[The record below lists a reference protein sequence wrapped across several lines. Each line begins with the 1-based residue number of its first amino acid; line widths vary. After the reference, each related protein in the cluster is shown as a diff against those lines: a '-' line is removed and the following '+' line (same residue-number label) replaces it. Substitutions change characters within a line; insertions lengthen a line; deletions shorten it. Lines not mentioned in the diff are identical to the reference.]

1 VEIAQNIIKEY
12 SGFLLILIPLFI
24 YLSCFSHRHDFDP
37 KDSHAKL
44 VCFAVVAGLHL
55 LIISWL
61 LIFIFG
67 FLYDLFSGL

>member
-1 VEIAQNIIKEY
+1 MEIAQNIIKEY

-24 YLSCFSHRHDFDP
+24 YLSFFSHRHDFDQ
-37 KDSHAKL
+37 KESHSKL
-44 VCFAVVAGLHL
+44 ICFAIVAGLHL

-61 LIFIFG
+61 LIFILG